1 MADLESFLR
10 LAEKT
15 AFDAERRQKIDAALA
30 NYRVQHNKGIAQ
42 FEQLELAKERASF
55 SRWRAIESL
64 DKFLL
69 EFENAFTK
77 RGGKVLWAPD
87 AVAALSEIENIV
99 TQHAARELVISKST
113 TAQEIGLQKHFTQ
126 KQVAVHETDLGEY
139 IVQLANEAPFHPVT
153 PAMHKS
159 LEEVG
164 ALFNLPNSHETTA
177 EQLTAKGCGNIKTH
191 LRNAQVSI
199 TGANFLVA
207 ETGAVVITENEGNV
221 RVGTSAP
228 AVHIVLAGIEKIIP
242 GMGDL
247 EVLLPLLATYGTG
260 QNLTTYNSLF
270 MGPRFQ
276 DEADGPAEMYVILLD
291 NGRTNVLEKQEQR
304 AALKCIRCGACSNV
318 CPVFKTIGGHGY
330 ESTNIGPIGSVVSPL
345 QFGAKEFKHLSHAST
360 LCGACTDVC
369 PVNIPIH
376 QALLANRKDF
386 VDEGHGKTSEKL
398 MWIAWK
404 KAMLD
409 RKKMNRA
416 PSIKGF
422 LIKSLFKSSWGER
435 RVFPEISSKSFNEL
449 WREQH
454 DKK

>member
-15 AFDAERRQKIDAALA
+15 AFHAAQREKIESALG
-30 NYRVQHNKGIAQ
+30 NYRTQHQKGIAQ
-42 FEQLELAKERASF
+42 FAQHELARERASF
-55 SRWRAIESL
+55 ARWKAIESL

-69 EFENAFTK
+69 DFENAFTK
-77 RGGKVLWAPD
+77 RGGKVIWAPD
-87 AVAALSEIENIV
+87 ATSALQDIEHILS
-99 TQHAARELVISKST
+99 QHQAGELVISKSS
-113 TAQEIGLQKHFTQ
+113 TAQEIGLQKHFLQ
-126 KQVAVHETDLGEY
+126 KQIKVHETDLGEY
-139 IVQLANEAPFHPVT
+139 IVQLAGEAPFHPVN

-159 LEEVG
+159 AEEIS
-164 ALFNLPNSHETTA
+164 ALFNLPNSHQVSA
-177 EQLTAKGCGNIKTH
+177 QQLTEKGCEAIGH
-191 LRNAQVSI
+191 GLRGASVSI

-207 ETGAVVITENEGNV
+207 ETGAVVITENEGNA
-221 RVGTSAP
+221 RWGTSAP
-228 AVHIVLAGIEKIIP
+228 AVHIVLAGIEKVVP

-260 QNLTTYNSLF
+260 QQLTAYNTLL

-276 DEADGPAEMYVILLD
+276 DETDGPKEMYVILLD

-330 ESTNIGPIGSVVSPL
+330 EHTNVGPIGSVINPIQVDTKSY
-345 QFGAKEFKHLSHAST
+345 KHLSHAST

-369 PVNIPIH
+369 PVNIPLH
-376 QALLANRKDF
+376 QLLIANRKDF

-398 MWIAWK
+398 MWLAWK

-409 RKKMNRA
+409 RKKMNRGA
-416 PSIKGF
+416 GMKNF
-422 LIKSLFKSSWGER
+422 LIKSLFKNNWGER
-435 RVFPEISSKSFNEL
+435 RAFPELTKKSFNEL
-449 WREQH
+449 WKEQH
-454 DKK
+454 EKN